1 MIYNAG
7 YGVNIIAMM
16 DGRGNCADM
25 YADGEKITIYYNN
38 KIYNKYPDLDAA
50 INAMA
55 DLIDTTYE
63 DIHDSIDWDDVFF
76 DVNVRR

>member
-16 DGRGNCADM
+16 DGRGNVADM

-50 INAMA
+50 IDAMA
-55 DLIDTTYE
+55 DLIDTTYD
-63 DIHDSIDWDDVFF
+63 DIYGSIDWDDVFF